1 MRCDGMILVTG
12 AAGQL
17 GGDVC
22 NVLKRNKKA
31 FIPTDADTLDI
42 TDEMA
47 VRAFF
52 ESNSISAVIHC
63 AAYTAVDKAEDE
75 REKCFLVNETGSR
88 NLALCAGEK
97 NAKMLY
103 VSTDYVFSGNGQ
115 SPFETDDPKG
125 PLNVYGESK
134 LKGENA
140 VLENCKKAFI
150 VRTSWVFGEKNTNF
164 IATMLRLSKTHDEL
178 NVVND
183 QIGSPTYS
191 KHLAVLL
198 CKMVETEKFGVYH
211 ATNEGFCSWAQLA
224 REAFLIE
231 KKSTKVNPVKS
242 EEYKTRAKRP
252 LNSRLSK
259 VSLDLS
265 GFERLPSWEKA
276 VREYLSNISE

>member
-1 MRCDGMILVTG
+1 MILVTG
-12 AAGQL
+12 AGGQL

-22 NVLKRNKKA
+22 RLLEAEKKA

-42 TDEMA
+42 TDENA
-47 VRAFF
+47 VKAFF
-52 ESNSISAVIHC
+52 EANSIDAVIHC

-75 REKCFLVNETGSR
+75 REKCFLVNKTGTK
-88 NLALCAGEK
+88 NLARCAQSQG
-97 NAKMLY
+97 AKMLY
-103 VSTDYVFSGNGQ
+103 VSTDYVFGGSGD
-115 SPFETDDPKG
+115 SPFNINDPKG
-125 PLNVYGESK
+125 PLNSYGESK
-134 LKGENA
+134 LEGEQA
-140 VLENCKKAFI
+140 VLESCKRFFI

-164 IATMLRLSKTHDEL
+164 IATMLRLSQTH
-178 NVVND
+178 NKVSVVCD

-191 KHLAVLL
+191 KHLANLL
-198 CKMVETEKFGVYH
+198 CKMIETEKFGVYH

-224 REAFLIE
+224 RETFLIA

-259 VSLDLS
+259 ASLDLA
-265 GFERLPSWEKA
+265 GFERLPSWEAA

>member
-1 MRCDGMILVTG
+1 MILVTG
-12 AAGQL
+12 AGGQL

-22 NVLKRNKKA
+22 RILEAEKKA

-42 TDEMA
+42 TDENA
-47 VRAFF
+47 VKAFF
-52 ESNSISAVIHC
+52 EANSIDAVIHC

-75 REKCFLVNETGSR
+75 REKCFLVNKTGTK
-88 NLALCAGEK
+88 NLARCAQSQG
-97 NAKMLY
+97 AKMLY
-103 VSTDYVFSGNGQ
+103 VSTDYVFGGNGD
-115 SPFETDDPKG
+115 SPFNVNDPKG
-125 PLNVYGESK
+125 PLNSYGESK
-134 LKGENA
+134 LEGEQA
-140 VLENCKKAFI
+140 VLESCKRFFI

-164 IATMLRLSKTHDEL
+164 IATMLRLSQTH
-178 NVVND
+178 NKVSVVCD

-191 KHLAVLL
+191 KHLANLL
-198 CKMVETEKFGVYH
+198 CKMIETEKFGVYH

-224 REAFLIE
+224 RETFLIA

-259 VSLDLS
+259 ASLDLA
-265 GFERLPSWEKA
+265 GFERLPSWEAA

>member
-1 MRCDGMILVTG
+1 MILVTG
-12 AAGQL
+12 AGGQL

-22 NVLKRNKKA
+22 NVLKRNGKA

-42 TDEMA
+42 TDENA
-47 VRAFF
+47 VKAFF
-52 ESNSISAVIHC
+52 EANSIDAVIHC

-75 REKCFLVNETGSR
+75 REKCFLVNKTGTK
-88 NLALCAGEK
+88 NLARCAQSQG
-97 NAKMLY
+97 AKMLY
-103 VSTDYVFSGNGQ
+103 VSTDYVFSGNGD
-115 SPFETDDPKG
+115 SPFNVNDPKG
-125 PLNVYGESK
+125 PLNSYGESK
-134 LKGENA
+134 LEGEQA
-140 VLENCKKAFI
+140 VLESCKRFFI

-164 IATMLRLSKTHDEL
+164 IATMLRLSQTH
-178 NVVND
+178 NKVSVVCD

-191 KHLAVLL
+191 KHLANLL
-198 CKMVETEKFGVYH
+198 CKMIETEKFGVYH

-224 REAFLIE
+224 RETFLIA

-259 VSLDLS
+259 ASLDLA
-265 GFERLPSWEKA
+265 GFERLPSWEAA

>member
-1 MRCDGMILVTG
+1 MILVTG
-12 AAGQL
+12 AGGQL

-22 NVLKRNKKA
+22 RLLEAEKKA

-42 TDEMA
+42 TDENA
-47 VRAFF
+47 VKAFF
-52 ESNSISAVIHC
+52 EANSIDAVIHC

-75 REKCFLVNETGSR
+75 REKCFLVNKTGTK
-88 NLALCAGEK
+88 NLARCAQSQG
-97 NAKMLY
+97 AKMLY
-103 VSTDYVFSGNGQ
+103 VSTDYVFGGNGD
-115 SPFETDDPKG
+115 SPFNVNDPKG
-125 PLNVYGESK
+125 PLNSYGESK
-134 LKGENA
+134 LEGEQA
-140 VLENCKKAFI
+140 VLESCKRFFI

-164 IATMLRLSKTHDEL
+164 IATMLRLSQTH
-178 NVVND
+178 NKVSVVCD

-191 KHLAVLL
+191 KHLANLL
-198 CKMVETEKFGVYH
+198 CKMIETEKFGVYH

-224 REAFLIE
+224 RETFLIA

-259 VSLDLS
+259 ASLDLA
-265 GFERLPSWEKA
+265 GFERLPSWEAA